1 MAVAAKKPVILAS
14 APVPAISAPTVEKV
28 AETVSAPAADIQQ
41 NVRKA
46 FEKGVVET
54 RAAYAKVKAAAEE
67 TSGALETSAATAAKG
82 VVEFNTKTLDVLRA
96 NAEANFDF
104 FRAVIGVKSLSELVT
119 LQTEHVRKQGEAVT
133 AHAKEI
139 SALGQ
144 KIAAASVEPIKSQV
158 AKTFKLA
165 V

>member
-1 MAVAAKKPVILAS
+1 MAVAVKKPITLAS

-28 AETVSAPAADIQQ
+28 AETVSAPVAEIQQ
-41 NVRKA
+41 TVRKA

-54 RAAYAKVKAAAEE
+54 RAAYAKAKAAAEE
-67 TSGALETSAATAAKG
+67 TSGAFETSATTAAKG
-82 VVEFNTKTLDVLRA
+82 VVEFNTKALDVLRA

-104 FRAVIGVKSLSELVT
+104 FKAVIGVKSLSELVT
-119 LQTEHVRKQGEAVT
+119 LQTEHVRKQGEAVS
-133 AHAKEI
+133 AQAKEI